1 MHRAPVFRF
10 WSPSAA
16 FLAAALLLPG
26 SPVDARQNPSAQP
39 PDPNAPR
46 VTLPPVTV
54 TAQKEPAEPHEL
66 PVSVTTVPQDLLRGA
81 GIVSVSGASM
91 FAPNTFYNEFTARK
105 LSNPI
110 FRGIGSSPA
119 NPGVATYIDGVP
131 QLNTNSSSI
140 EFLDVTQ
147 VEFVRG
153 PQSALFGRN
162 ALGGIVNVT
171 SARPSLARW
180 TGGLAV
186 PFGNFSSR
194 DVRGTASG
202 PLGDR
207 VAVGLSF
214 GHAARDGFSVNTV
227 TGNDVDSREATFGK
241 AQVLWTPASR
251 FETRV
256 IVSAERARD
265 GDYALHDLESLRR
278 DPYRVTRDFEGYT
291 HRDVVN
297 TTVLTRYEGRR
308 VTLSTTT
315 GFVRWETDDHT
326 DLDYSPLPLITR
338 RNLEENFQFTQEVRL
353 ASAPDTALAAGGLG
367 AIRWQAGVFLFTQH
381 YDQDARNTFGPFVL
395 SPFIDFPVDQVS
407 PRAALDDVGVG
418 VYGQGTAS
426 VTERMDVTIGL
437 RFDHE
442 QKDAVLDTFFTPPL
456 GPPTAV
462 DTDAS
467 YSNLSPQL
475 ALSYRVRP
483 ATMTYVSLARGFK
496 AGGFNPVSP
505 AGREAYGEEYTWNL
519 EGGVKATAANG
530 RVAATLAA
538 FYIDWDDLQLN
549 LPNPLSPA
557 EFYIANI
564 AGAKSRGV
572 EAEVTARP
580 RQGLDLF
587 GGFGYTHARFSS
599 GSVSG
604 GVDVSGRTLAN
615 TPDYTMHLGAQLSRA
630 LTSVVTVYGRGDA
643 VFRGAFHYD
652 EANTAGQDAYALAH
666 FRAGVRGRSLFAEA
680 WVRNAFDTRY
690 IPVAFA
696 YGPLAP
702 SGFVGEMGEPRTFG
716 VRGGVSF

>member
-1 MHRAPVFRF
+1 MHRASLVRI
-10 WSPSAA
+10 WSNRAA
-16 FLAAALLLPG
+16 LLAAALLLAA
-26 SPVDARQNPSAQP
+26 SPVLARQAPSAQP

-54 TAQKEPAEPHEL
+54 TAQKEPAPPQDL
-66 PVSVTTVPQDLLRGA
+66 PVSVSTVPQDLLRGA
-81 GIVSVSGASM
+81 GIVSVSGASI

-162 ALGGIVNVT
+162 ALGGVVNVA
-171 SARPSLARW
+171 SARPSMTRW
-180 TGGLAV
+180 TGSLSA

-194 DVRGTASG
+194 DVRGVVSG
-202 PLGDR
+202 PLGDQ

-214 GHAARDGFSVNTV
+214 GHAAREGFSINEM
-227 TGNDVDSREATFGK
+227 TGNDVDYRAATFGK
-241 AQVLWTPASR
+241 AQVLWTPASN
-251 FETRV
+251 FEARV
-256 IVSAERARD
+256 IVSGERARD

-278 DPYRVTRDFEGYT
+278 DPYRVARDFEGHT
-291 HRDVVN
+291 DRDVVS
-297 TTVLTRYEGRR
+297 TTVLARLEGRR

-315 GFVRWETDDHT
+315 GFVRWETDDLT

-338 RNLEENFQFTQEVRL
+338 RNSEQDFQFTQEVRL
-353 ASAPDTALAAGGLG
+353 ASAPGTALALGGLG
-367 AIRWQAGVFLFTQH
+367 SIRWQAGVFLFTQN
-381 YDQDARNTFGPFVL
+381 YDQDARNTFAPFLL
-395 SPFIDFPVDQVS
+395 SEFVGFPVDQVS

-426 VTERMDVTIGL
+426 VSERVDVTVGA

-442 QKDAVLDTFFTPPL
+442 RKDAVLDTFYDPPL
-456 GPPTAV
+456 APPTAV
-462 DTDAS
+462 DTSAS
-467 YSNLSPQL
+467 YSNLSPQV
-475 ALSYRVRP
+475 AVSYRLRP
-483 ATMTYVSLARGFK
+483 GAMTYVSLARGFK

-505 AGREAYGEEYTWNL
+505 AGSDAYGEEYTWNL
-519 EGGVKATAANG
+519 EGGLKATTADG

-564 AGAKSRGV
+564 AGAKSRGFEV
-572 EAEVTARP
+572 ELTARP
-580 RQGLDLF
+580 RAGIDVF

-599 GSVSG
+599 GSLSG

-615 TPDYTMHLGAQLSRA
+615 TPDYTANVGAQLSRA
-630 LTSVVTVYGRGDA
+630 VTPAVTLYGRGDA
-643 VFRGAFHYD
+643 VFRGAFAYD
-652 EANTAGQDAYALAH
+652 EANTAGQDAYAIAN
-666 FRAGVRGRSLFAEA
+666 FRAGLRGRYLFAEG

-690 IPVAFA
+690 VPVAFA
-696 YGPLAP
+696 YGLFAP
-702 SGFVGEMGEPRTFG
+702 SGFVGEMGSPRTFG
-716 VRGGVSF
+716 IRGGVSF